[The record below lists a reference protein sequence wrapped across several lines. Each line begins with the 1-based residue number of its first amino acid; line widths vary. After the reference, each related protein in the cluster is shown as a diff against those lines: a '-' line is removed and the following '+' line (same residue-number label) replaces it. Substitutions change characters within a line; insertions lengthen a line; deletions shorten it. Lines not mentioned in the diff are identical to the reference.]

1 MPDQSKRSVK
11 GGGLYGVRG
20 QVGRFV
26 RWDSGKGVAGRSM
39 SSMDD
44 SRLDR
49 IVMIEED
56 RRVLRV
62 RVRGCPMVT
71 VEGPASGEEEET
83 SSPCLF
89 AKRAR
94 LMARVAIVCA
104 C

>member
-1 MPDQSKRSVK
+1 M
-11 GGGLYGVRG
+11 
-20 QVGRFV
+20 VGEGWFV
-26 RWDSGKGVAGRSM
+26 HWDSGEGADGRLMNSID
-39 SSMDD
+39 S

-49 IVMIEED
+49 IVMTEED
-56 RRVLRV
+56 RRVFRV
-62 RVRGCPMVT
+62 QVRGCPMVM
-71 VEGPASGEEEET
+71 VEGPASGEEET